1 MVIPGLV
8 DILVTY
14 FTGSYAVLGM
24 FIGFFFGFFLL
35 VLTNDIRVSI
45 ITSVPV
51 FGFFVAAGWFG
62 SIVNSEWIV
71 NLLLIIV
78 AVFYGYAVSKIL

>member
-1 MVIPGLV
+1 MAISGVV

-14 FTGSYAVLGM
+14 FTGTYAVLGM
-24 FIGFFFGFFLL
+24 IIGIIFAFFLL
-35 VLTNDIRVSI
+35 VLTKDIRVSI

-62 SIVNSEWIV
+62 SIMNAEWIV
-71 NLLLIIV
+71 NLLLIVV
-78 AVFYGYAVSKIL
+78 AVFYGYAISKIL